1 MECRAAI
8 LLLFILQALNA
19 QLDISFMRF
28 YKNDK
33 DFISD
38 LRLLAT
44 GRFQRSHLQVFYDS
58 NKYPLIK
65 EWVNP
70 SGDIVKREILEY
82 DTNKKLIRKYFLR
95 IDQQVDSVKYFGKNE
110 PWSTEFRKVLS
121 KNNYDYFDNQE
132 TMFVLNASNQFQSIR
147 FSSVQGNVY
156 GKIEFVYNHLGFL
169 IGEIWREFPENK
181 IVRKYSYS
189 VDILTGKKEI
199 REFNQN
205 SEQISYVVLSQP
217 PAETLYK
224 TLPPRLGNNLD
235 EISILLEDIESK
247 NLRIPFN
254 VFIPKTDYDLMI
266 LSNGDSLMIES
277 IQLRQQHV
285 IFNIAGEK
293 PQLTMPKARVKTIIS
308 KYGELIYP

>member
-44 GRFQRSHLQVFYDS
+44 GRFQRSHLQVFYNS

-110 PWSTEFRKVLS
+110 PWSLEFRLS
-121 KNNYDYFDNQE
+121 
-132 TMFVLNASNQFQSIR
+132 
-147 FSSVQGNVY
+147 
-156 GKIEFVYNHLGFL
+156 L
-169 IGEIWREFPENK
+169 IHI
-181 IVRKYSYS
+181 
-189 VDILTGKKEI
+189 
-199 REFNQN
+199 
-205 SEQISYVVLSQP
+205 
-217 PAETLYK
+217 
-224 TLPPRLGNNLD
+224 
-235 EISILLEDIESK
+235 
-247 NLRIPFN
+247 
-254 VFIPKTDYDLMI
+254 
-266 LSNGDSLMIES
+266 
-277 IQLRQQHV
+277 
-285 IFNIAGEK
+285 
-293 PQLTMPKARVKTIIS
+293 
-308 KYGELIYP
+308 